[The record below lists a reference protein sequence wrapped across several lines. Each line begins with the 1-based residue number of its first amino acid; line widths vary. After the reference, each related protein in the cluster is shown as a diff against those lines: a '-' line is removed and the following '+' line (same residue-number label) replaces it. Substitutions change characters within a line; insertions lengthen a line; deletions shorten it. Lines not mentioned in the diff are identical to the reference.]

1 MDGLRQ
7 VSRIIDAVS
16 AGFAKVAD
24 WLVLL
29 AVLVSAG
36 NAVVRYI
43 VPRYSSNALLEVQ
56 WYMFGAL
63 VLLGASY
70 TLRMNEHVRVD
81 LVYSSLSERAQVWV
95 DIVGLV
101 VFFLP
106 VVIYLTWLSTP
117 LFTQSFRSG
126 EVSNSAGGLIVWP
139 AKLMIPLGF
148 GLLTLQGVS
157 ELIKRVLVLE
167 GAMKLEAKYEKPLQ

>member
-7 VSRIIDAVS
+7 LSRMIDDLS
-16 AGFAKVAD
+16 AGAAKVAD

-36 NAVVRYI
+36 NALVRYTFS
-43 VPRYSSNALLEVQ
+43 YSSNAFLEVQ

-63 VLLGASY
+63 VLLGASH

-81 LVYSSLSERAQVWV
+81 LVYGSLSERAQVWV
-95 DIVGLV
+95 DIVGLIL
-101 VFFLP
+101 FFLP
-106 VVIYLTWLSTP
+106 VVIYLTWLSAP
-117 LFTQSFRSG
+117 LFWQSFRAG

-148 GLLTLQGVS
+148 GMLALQGLS
-157 ELIKRVLVLE
+157 ELIKRCLILRGE
-167 GAMKLEAKYEKPLQ
+167 MTLEARYEKPVQ

>member
-7 VSRIIDAVS
+7 VSRVIDDLS
-16 AGFAKVAD
+16 ARAAKVAD

-36 NAVVRYI
+36 NAMVRYTFS
-43 VPRYSSNALLEVQ
+43 YSSNAFLEVQ

-63 VLLGASY
+63 VLLGASH

-81 LVYSSLSERAQVWV
+81 LVYGSLSERAQVWV
-95 DIVGLV
+95 DVVGLV
-101 VFFLP
+101 LFFLP
-106 VVIYLTWLSTP
+106 VVSYLTWLSVP
-117 LFTQSFRSG
+117 LFWQSFRAG

-139 AKLMIPLGF
+139 AKLLIPLGF
-148 GLLTLQGVS
+148 GMLTLQGLS
-157 ELIKRVLVLE
+157 ELIKRCLVLQGE
-167 GAMKLEAKYEKPLQ
+167 MTLDARYEKPVQ